1 MVAKEAIPYVN
12 TEVYTI
18 KYHII
23 TFIVTC
29 VCVSVSNMF
38 LRIVFLCTI
47 VHKKFVTGK
56 IFDR

>member
-1 MVAKEAIPYVN
+1 MVAKEAIPYVS
-12 TEVYTI
+12 TGVCTI

-23 TFIVTC
+23 AFIVTC

-38 LRIVFLCTI
+38 LRIVFLCAI
-47 VHKKFVTGK
+47 VHKKFVMGK